1 MSDKEFSTKINQL
14 NKNGKLE
21 DSKFPVL
28 IDDEEFLFGI
38 KNTHNSIKLT
48 YNDEYHIQKKC
59 KRKVFFEKNK
69 KEFSDK
75 RVMFNKYKD
84 KFLKILNKKY
94 RLNDLQIPLH
104 LDLENIGLE
113 SCDGYKIFVDNNK
126 YVIFGTD
133 YYGLEDWLLLTGIK
147 YKENE
152 DEDDNMYDKMESTH
166 TYGMK
171 ILMYYLSFEDYKVFK
186 DKLNNEIE
194 LEKKRMKIEIKNKNK
209 KLHNTDE
216 L

>member
-1 MSDKEFSTKINQL
+1 M
-14 NKNGKLE
+14 
-21 DSKFPVL
+21 
-28 IDDEEFLFGI
+28 
-38 KNTHNSIKLT
+38 
-48 YNDEYHIQKKC
+48 
-59 KRKVFFEKNK
+59 
-69 KEFSDK
+69 
-75 RVMFNKYKD
+75 
-84 KFLKILNKKY
+84 
-94 RLNDLQIPLH
+94 
-104 LDLENIGLE
+104 
-113 SCDGYKIFVDNNK
+113 
-126 YVIFGTD
+126 
-133 YYGLEDWLLLTGIK
+133 LLTGIK